1 MSTKWDDTSW
11 QEEFLEMKAHKPEVV
26 RLLMEGPRGFRDA
39 WLCLGLNRSEDQSQT
54 YYKGPDVQMKRLV
67 KTQLLLVL
75 ETKGKRVKWSY
86 LKDKF
91 CSSKNVQ

>member
-1 MSTKWDDTSW
+1 
-11 QEEFLEMKAHKPEVV
+11 
-26 RLLMEGPRGFRDA
+26 
-39 WLCLGLNRSEDQSQT
+39 
-54 YYKGPDVQMKRLV
+54 LV

-91 CSSKNVQ
+91 KFFKECTINLNGFL